1 MSVPLDSERYLYLC
15 FFNSSSCYLYDFVSR
30 GVVSSPGLF
39 EKRSWLTHF
48 FYSSKLPV
56 THRTMCA
63 LELSDAEQQP
73 WRIERHAHGMLARN
87 SYETRVATEDDIKLL
102 PPRQSAQPEDF
113 REFVQQFLPKMKVIQ
128 GDAAVELPQAGVEE
142 QTEIRYE
149 IDMENT
155 SENDELPWDI
165 VDQAG
170 PEGLDLDTPGGYV
183 LIGKIQE
190 AERSLALIRR
200 VLQGAIPKTDWA
212 DVKIYR
218 SGPNDEDEVLVV
230 GLVPDETASKM

>member
-1 MSVPLDSERYLYLC
+1 
-15 FFNSSSCYLYDFVSR
+15 
-30 GVVSSPGLF
+30 
-39 EKRSWLTHF
+39 
-48 FYSSKLPV
+48 
-56 THRTMCA
+56 
-63 LELSDAEQQP
+63 
-73 WRIERHAHGMLARN
+73 
-87 SYETRVATEDDIKLL
+87 
-102 PPRQSAQPEDF
+102 
-113 REFVQQFLPKMKVIQ
+113 MKVIQ